1 LYLPT
6 VAGSFVTAA
15 VAAALGFADW
25 GQLAFGAGLF
35 SWLALESVL
44 VHRLFVADGLPL
56 LLRPTLG
63 IQLAPPAVGA
73 VAYLSVTAGLPDV
86 VAHALVGYALLQLLV
101 LLRML
106 PWIRQQPFA
115 ASYWGFTFGVTAL
128 AIAPLR
134 MIERG
139 DTGPVAVLAPCLSVV
154 ANGVI
159 AVLSVATVYLLMR
172 GQLLAPATAV
182 VTAVPQA
189 TP

>member
-1 LYLPT
+1 
-6 VAGSFVTAA
+6 
-15 VAAALGFADW
+15 
-25 GQLAFGAGLF
+25 
-35 SWLALESVL
+35 
-44 VHRLFVADGLPL
+44 
-56 LLRPTLG
+56 
-63 IQLAPPAVGA
+63 

-139 DTGPVAVLAPCLSVV
+139 DTGPVAVLAPCLFVV